1 MTSTETL
8 PIQTLRISYSR
19 WEPCVGFCGD
29 GADDVICVECGW
41 LREEHPAPD
50 ASA

>member
-8 PIQTLRISYSR
+8 QLQTLRISYSR

-50 ASA
+50 APA